1 MTQREME
8 GVAKWRPWLVVTCS
22 DSESGVSLEVG
33 SWSRAC
39 NVLDSGV
46 SRGREGSKLAAGWG
60 IFLKEEGSFME
71 APQPYPAV
79 HRP

>member
-1 MTQREME
+1 ME

-22 DSESGVSLEVG
+22 ELSSENGISLEVG

-46 SRGREGSKLAAGWG
+46 SKSREGSKLVAGWE
-60 IFLKEEGSFME
+60 IFLKEEGFFME

-79 HRP
+79 HRA